1 MCVLCKHKKY
11 TDVFFPP
18 NVDVGVVI
26 ELEQVNYPEE
36 EDMEEVEVCAVLV
49 SGELNRTAVV
59 TMSTIPLDTVE
70 AGSGESGAE
79 LYCNCAHAM
88 QIL

>member
-1 MCVLCKHKKY
+1 M
-11 TDVFFPP
+11 
-18 NVDVGVVI
+18 I
-26 ELEQVNYPEE
+26 ELKQVNYPVE

-59 TMSTIPLDTVE
+59 TMSTVPLDTVE

-79 LYCNCAHAM
+79 
-88 QIL
+88 